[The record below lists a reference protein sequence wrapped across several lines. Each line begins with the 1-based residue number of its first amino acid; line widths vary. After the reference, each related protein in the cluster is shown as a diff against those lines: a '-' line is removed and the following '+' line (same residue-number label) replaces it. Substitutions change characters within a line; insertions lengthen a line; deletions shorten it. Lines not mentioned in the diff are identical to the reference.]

1 MVSCKKTSRRKSKSQ
16 KLYKMRGCN
25 KKSRKKYLG
34 GSLDAADVNLAYP
47 SNNIKLDPN
56 PFLAYTGKGG
66 AQCSTNAAAYPN
78 PGPPSGG
85 FNFLNPQNTQSGGNC
100 GCGLQLGGSLQKGGS
115 CGPMC
120 ATAPLAIIGGGKHR
134 TGCKC
139 STCKKTMKGG
149 SGNNG
154 IPYPNGL
161 VGSSWTPAIT
171 GWPGVDGISGNRN
184 YLAPNMYPTDPQTA
198 MIATGA
204 QPPFSV
210 GGGKRRRKG
219 QKGGTL
225 SNFLGQ
231 DLINLGRQ
239 FGHGLGTVYN
249 GITGY
254 AAPVSPL
261 PWKGQLE
268 NTATLPTVKAAYLL

>member
-1 MVSCKKTSRRKSKSQ
+1 MVSRKKTSRRKSKSQ
-16 KLYKMRGCN
+16 KLYKMKGCN
-25 KKSRKKYLG
+25 KKSRKNYLG
-34 GSLDAADVNLAYP
+34 GSSDAADVNLAYP
-47 SNNIKLDPN
+47 SNNIKLAAN
-56 PFLAYTGKGG
+56 PFLSYTGKGG

-100 GCGLQLGGSLQKGGS
+100 GCGLQLGGGSQKGG

-120 ATAPLAIIGGGKHR
+120 AAPLAMLGGGKHR
-134 TGCKC
+134 IGCKC

-161 VGSSWTPAIT
+161 VGSGWTPAIS
-171 GWPGVDGISGNRN
+171 GWPGVDGINGNRN
-184 YLAPNMYPTDPQTA
+184 YLAPNMYPTDPQTE

-204 QPPFSV
+204 QPPFSI
-210 GGGKRRRKG
+210 GGRRRRKG

-239 FGHGLGTVYN
+239 FQYGLGTTYN
-249 GITGY
+249 ALAGY
-254 AAPVSPL
+254 AGPVSPMPWRDQL
-261 PWKGQLE
+261 P
-268 NTATLPTVKAAYLL
+268 NSANISTIKAASV

>member
-1 MVSCKKTSRRKSKSQ
+1 MVSRKKTSRRKSNSQ
-16 KLYKMRGCN
+16 KLYKMKGCN
-25 KKSRKKYLG
+25 KKSRKNYLG
-34 GSLDAADVNLAYP
+34 GSSNAADVNLAYP
-47 SNNIKLDPN
+47 SNNIKLAPN
-56 PFLAYTGKGG
+56 PFLSYTGKGG

-85 FNFLNPQNTQSGGNC
+85 FNFLNPQNTQSGGC
-100 GCGLQLGGSLQKGGS
+100 GCGLQLGGG
-115 CGPMC
+115 CGPTC
-120 ATAPLAIIGGGKHR
+120 TAPLAMVGGGKHR
-134 TGCKC
+134 TECKC
-139 STCKKTMKGG
+139 STCKKIMNGG

-161 VGSSWTPAIT
+161 VGSGWTPAIS
-171 GWPGVDGISGNRN
+171 GWPGVDNIGGNRN
-184 YLAPNMYPTDPQTA
+184 YLELNTYPTDPQTA

-210 GGGKRRRKG
+210 GGRRRRRKG

-239 FGHGLGTVYN
+239 FQYGLGTTYN
-249 GITGY
+249 AIAGY
-254 AAPVSPL
+254 ASPVNPM
-261 PWKGQLE
+261 PWKDQMP
-268 NTATLPTVKAAYLL
+268 NSANISTIKAASV

>member
-1 MVSCKKTSRRKSKSQ
+1 MVSRKKTSRRKSKSQ

-34 GSLDAADVNLAYP
+34 GTSDAADVNLAYP
-47 SNNIKLDPN
+47 SNNIKLAPN
-56 PFLAYTGKGG
+56 PFLSYTGKGG

-85 FNFLNPQNTQSGGNC
+85 FNFLNPQNTQSGGC
-100 GCGLQLGGSLQKGGS
+100 GGCGLQLGGG

-120 ATAPLAIIGGGKHR
+120 TAPLAMVGGDKHR
-134 TGCKC
+134 TGCTC

-149 SGNNG
+149 YGNNG
-154 IPYPNGL
+154 IPYANSL
-161 VGSSWTPAIT
+161 VGSSWTPAT
-171 GWPGVDGISGNRN
+171 SGWPGVDGISGNRN

-204 QPPFSV
+204 QPPFSI
-210 GGGKRRRKG
+210 GGRRRRKG

-239 FGHGLGTVYN
+239 FQYGLGTTYN
-249 GITGY
+249 ALAGY
-254 AAPVSPL
+254 ASPVSPM
-261 PWKGQLE
+261 PWKDQLS
-268 NTATLPTVKAAYLL
+268 NSANITTIKAASL